1 MKLRDLLVII
11 NATQPYE
18 IWLNGKKVIEETT
31 DLQRYIDSQG
41 APEDLVELNL
51 DSEIRKIYTKTLNA
65 SDQDWYFTKET
76 ILNAV
81 RLTQYLM
88 QQYNIDINHVIMH
101 HMVTGKICPNPW
113 CVTQDRLPQWYIF
126 TQLVSAAPAPVPTPA
141 PEP

>member
-51 DSEIRKIYTKTLNA
+51 DSEIRKVHTRAFCWKKQNIGKAQLLIDMSEWRTK
-65 SDQDWYFTKET
+65 
-76 ILNAV
+76 
-81 RLTQYLM
+81 
-88 QQYNIDINHVIMH
+88 
-101 HMVTGKICPNPW
+101 
-113 CVTQDRLPQWYIF
+113 
-126 TQLVSAAPAPVPTPA
+126 
-141 PEP
+141 